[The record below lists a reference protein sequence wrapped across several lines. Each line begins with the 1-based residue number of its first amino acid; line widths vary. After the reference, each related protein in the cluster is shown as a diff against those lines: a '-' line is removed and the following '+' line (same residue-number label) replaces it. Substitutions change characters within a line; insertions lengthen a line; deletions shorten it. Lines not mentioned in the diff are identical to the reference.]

1 MARPLVFLDAR
12 QICMIDELLEG
23 LGDFGEVRLIV
34 QKGVLRFISSAKSYD
49 VYKWEE
55 EAE

>member
-1 MARPLVFLDAR
+1 
-12 QICMIDELLEG
+12 MIDELLEG